1 TSGRLSR
8 EIDSNM
14 PSNKK
19 RTSSMD
25 LKPLVLEKL
34 ATNTSRRSSR
44 SSISP
49 VSAKNSATSAFP
61 LFKSVNE
68 SDDSLTKQHH
78 HQLGTMQAIMNVKIP
93 FPVMILMMTTFI
105 WVYNHLTVLY
115 ASS

>member
-19 RTSSMD
+19 RTSSID

-34 ATNTSRRSSR
+34 ATTNTSRRSSR
-44 SSISP
+44 SSNSP
-49 VSAKNSATSAFP
+49 VSARNSATSAFP
-61 LFKSVNE
+61 LFKSMNE
-68 SDDSLTKQHH
+68 SDDSLTRQH

-105 WVYNHLTVLY
+105 WMYNHLTVLY